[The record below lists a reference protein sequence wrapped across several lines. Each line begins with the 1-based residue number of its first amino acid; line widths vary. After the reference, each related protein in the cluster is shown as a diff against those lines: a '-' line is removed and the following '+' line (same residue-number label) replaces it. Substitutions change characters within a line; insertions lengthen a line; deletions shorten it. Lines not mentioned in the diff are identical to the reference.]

1 MAYTLRQSTSDT
13 AHPRRDARSDTG
25 SSYLKIT
32 WRNEAVSRVGSKR
45 FTRAFPTL
53 LIACCLY
60 AAMRCSVHAQGSPPH
75 SAGYDDVADVRDLQF
90 SESAGR
96 APLRFSLRPTAR
108 TSFEW
113 YFRSYEGEGSRD
125 GVNDVAYLG
134 WNVLGRDSAA
144 AGFWL
149 NFENDYHGWFEHN
162 LDVRAENGAFV
173 RRMKTAIDRPSG
185 DGVSKS
191 WAFDHIT
198 FHHGRVDAGAALPQI
213 AMTLDASPDF
223 TELYVNGSV
232 RLTRRMHEASAR
244 MAARAGTVLPWAQT
258 SLLLVD
264 VDEDAALSFVAI
276 GPGQRLTLV
285 LLNPRARTV
294 TLPAQL
300 RWPRDGEASA
310 RWSRAGTLLLEL
322 LALDE
327 QTVLV
332 TRQVEYP

>member
-1 MAYTLRQSTSDT
+1 MAYTLRRLTSDT
-13 AHPRRDARSDTG
+13 AHARRDARCETG
-25 SSYLKIT
+25 VLYPKNTRCSV
-32 WRNEAVSRVGSKR
+32 AAARVGNNYLAR
-45 FTRAFPTL
+45 TFPTL
-53 LIACCLY
+53 LIACCLC
-60 AAMRCSVHAQGSPPH
+60 AVISCRALAQGSPPH
-75 SAGYDDVADVRDLQF
+75 AGSRDETVEVRELQF
-90 SESAGR
+90 SEAAGR

-108 TSFEW
+108 IPFEW

-149 NFENDYHGWFEHN
+149 NFEHDYHGWFEHN
-162 LDVRAENGAFV
+162 LDVRAESGAFV

-232 RLTRRMHEASAR
+232 RLTRRLHEATAR
-244 MAARAGTVLPWAQT
+244 IAARAGTALPWAQA
-258 SLLLVD
+258 SLLMVD
-264 VDEDAALSFVAI
+264 VEEDAALSFASI

-285 LLNPRARTV
+285 LLNPRARAV

-300 RWPRDGEASA
+300 RWPRDSA
-310 RWSRAGTLLLEL
+310 GGTLWSGTGTLLLEL
-322 LALDE
+322 LALDDN
-327 QTVLV
+327 TVLV
-332 TRQVEYP
+332 TRQMEYP